1 MQEVEQ
7 ELAVVPAAVGT
18 LLVLEPPPSAGLDKL
33 AANIQAQRARQLRR
47 LQQLTA
53 KSAEAQ

>member
-1 MQEVEQ
+1 MEELEQ
-7 ELAVVPAAVGT
+7 ELAAGPAAVGT
-18 LLVLEPPPSAGLDKL
+18 LLVPDPPPSSGLDKL

-53 KSAEAQ
+53 KAAEAQ